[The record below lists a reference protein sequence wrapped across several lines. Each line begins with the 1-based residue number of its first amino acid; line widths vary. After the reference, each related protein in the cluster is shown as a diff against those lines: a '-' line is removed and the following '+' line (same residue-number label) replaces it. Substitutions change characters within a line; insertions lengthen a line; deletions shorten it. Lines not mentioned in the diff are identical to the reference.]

1 MESVRGP
8 RNVALA
14 PGVGAG
20 TWIVTPMPNDFFAY
34 LNGWSRHPKAVGGPF
49 PSSPWTA
56 RRLAQAA
63 LDMAIPKGGPVLE
76 LGAGTGPVTEALI
89 EAGRSVAEI
98 IAVEQDAALCQTLER
113 RFRGL
118 RVVHG
123 NALEIGKVLASAR
136 VSRVS
141 VVVCGLP
148 MRAIASPAATRCYAE
163 AFRLMP
169 SGGAIIQYTY
179 GFKAPVDLDGAATQL
194 DAQFIGREWR
204 NVPPMG
210 IWSYRLARST
220 TWHDIDVFGGAA
232 VRKVREGADVD
243 LGLHAQ
249 VDQIRPNR

>member
-1 MESVRGP
+1 MPMESVRGP

-98 IAVEQDAALCQTLER
+98 IAVEQGAALCQTLEPGPSSTRNSAVASGEMFR
-113 RFRGL
+113 RWASGAIAWRGQPPGTTSTYSVEPL
-118 RVVHG
+118 FGRC
-123 NALEIGKVLASAR
+123 AKVLMSILAFTPKSIRYDRTDRAR
-136 VSRVS
+136 A
-141 VVVCGLP
+141 
-148 MRAIASPAATRCYAE
+148 RAT
-163 AFRLMP
+163 L
-169 SGGAIIQYTY
+169 
-179 GFKAPVDLDGAATQL
+179 
-194 DAQFIGREWR
+194 
-204 NVPPMG
+204 
-210 IWSYRLARST
+210 RSSS
-220 TWHDIDVFGGAA
+220 
-232 VRKVREGADVD
+232 
-243 LGLHAQ
+243 
-249 VDQIRPNR
+249 